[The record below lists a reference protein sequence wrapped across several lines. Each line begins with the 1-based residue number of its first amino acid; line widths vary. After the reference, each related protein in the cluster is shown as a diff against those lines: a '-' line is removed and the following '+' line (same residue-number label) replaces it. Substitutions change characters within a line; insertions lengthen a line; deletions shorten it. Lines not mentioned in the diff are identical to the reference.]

1 MGVLINKMEI
11 MDSNLNIIKAENAAL
26 KKLIN
31 NPQALL
37 RKMGLVTV
45 STPLTDDLQIDPFR
59 ADLEMGGTELLKGKT
74 GNITSFSNEDVHK
87 MSWDEIHDM
96 ASSAKEIVQ

>member
-1 MGVLINKMEI
+1 
-11 MDSNLNIIKAENAAL
+11 MDNNLNVIKAENAAL

-45 STPLTDDLQIDPFR
+45 TTPLTDDLQIDPFR
-59 ADLEMGGTELLKGKT
+59 ADLEMGSTELLKGNT
-74 GNITSFSNEDVHK
+74 GNMTSFSNEDVHK

-96 ASSAKEIVQ
+96 ANDAKGIVQ